1 MKKSIIIVI
10 LIGSMLGLLFGK
22 LLFKNYDG
30 KKYLNETGNIYY
42 IQYGV
47 YTSNDA
53 AIKNAS
59 NLEKY
64 KIIENDDKYYVYLGI
79 TSNYEVALKA
89 QKLYKEKGIYTFI
102 RSDYVK
108 NSETLELIKKYDNSL
123 NDTSNLNDIQE
134 VFKELLNNSKILF

>member
-10 LIGSMLGLLFGK
+10 LIGSMFGLLFGK

-59 NLEKY
+59 DLEKY

-79 TSNYEVALKA
+79 TSNYDVALKI

-134 VFKELLNNSKILF
+134 VFEEVLNNSKILF

>member
-10 LIGSMLGLLFGK
+10 LIGSMFGLLFGN
-22 LLFKNYDG
+22 LLFNNYDG
-30 KKYLNETGNIYY
+30 KKYLNESGNIYY

-53 AIKNAS
+53 AVKNTS

-79 TSNYEVALKA
+79 TSNYDVALKI
-89 QKLYKEKGIYTFI
+89 QKLYSENDIHTFI
-102 RSDYVK
+102 KSDYVK

-123 NDTSNLNDIQE
+123 NDKSNLSDIQA
-134 VFKELLNNSKILF
+134 VFEDIVNNSKILF